1 MKYNIPNA
9 WMWNSKAYTRTKWLY
24 HCFVGFFFTKSVL
37 SVRRLRDVSE
47 FVTGDP
53 AKNTEKCPLSARESV
68 LFVHNI
74 GVSALNGCPRGS
86 TAHLFI
92 GGNIRISPT
101 EFVYDKEAHDCK
113 SRKCLLIFTLPFVS
127 LRKMIPYI
135 SGMDLDTVKPLYI
148 DFNNRQRL
156 KVSYWNH
163 LR

>member
-1 MKYNIPNA
+1 MTLPLFC
-9 WMWNSKAYTRTKWLY
+9 W
-24 HCFVGFFFTKSVL
+24 FFFTNSVL

-92 GGNIRISPT
+92 RGNIRISPT

-156 KVSYWNH
+156 KVSY
-163 LR
+163 